1 MFGTVLNDVGERRCA
16 HMRIGID
23 TQALSGGGRQGF
35 STYVWNLMRA
45 FRSKFYD
52 HEFLELSCAREPN
65 WRLPNQLCWDQV
77 QLPYRAWRNKV
88 DLLHAPAYSGAVARS
103 QPLVLTV
110 HDLMYTR
117 HPEWLPTQRAR
128 WYWGSWIPL
137 TARRATAVITPSE
150 HTKHDL
156 IELARVSPDRIHVVP
171 EAIDQ
176 LFLTHSSSEQIHVSL
191 SRWVGK
197 APYLLYVGSVDG
209 RKDWRTL
216 MQAFALLRARIPEV
230 RLVIA
235 GHIIQGRSHI
245 HEHIQACNVADAVIC
260 TGYVEDAELVG
271 LYAGAS
277 LFVYPSWFE
286 GFGLPL
292 LEAMAMGV
300 PVISYRTSS
309 IPEVVGDAAILIDP
323 PFRSEDLAGEMER
336 ALTDHCYRSELVEKG
351 ARRVK
356 QFSWDRAAEE
366 TMAVYERCI

>member
-1 MFGTVLNDVGERRCA
+1 MRVGVNSQVLGQGVR
-16 HMRIGID
+16 H
-23 TQALSGGGRQGF
+23 GF
-35 STYVWNLMRA
+35 STYLSNILKALRL
-45 FRSKFYD
+45 RYSE
-52 HEFLELSCAREPN
+52 HQFLEWSCLTGPQ
-65 WRLPNQLCWDQV
+65 WRMPNQLWWDQAQV
-77 QLPYRAWRNKV
+77 PWHAFRDKV
-88 DLLHAPAYSGAVARS
+88 DLLHVPAFSGPVLRTC
-103 QPLVLTV
+103 PMVLTV

-128 WYWGSWIPL
+128 WYWGTWIPL
-137 TARRATAVITPSE
+137 TARRATAVITDSDY
-150 HTKHDL
+150 TKRDL
-156 IELARVSPDRIHVVP
+156 VELAHVLPDRVHVVP
-171 EAIDQ
+171 LALDP
-176 LFLTHSSSEQIHVSL
+176 LFLTPPSDDQVRTSA
-191 SRWVGK
+191 SRLVGE

-216 MQAFALLRARIPEV
+216 LQAYALVRTRMPEV

-235 GHIIQGRSHI
+235 GHIIQGRSQI
-245 HEHIQACNVADAVIC
+245 HEHIQACNVADSVLC
-260 TGYVEDAELVG
+260 LGHVPDSELTR

-277 LFVYPSWFE
+277 IFVYPSWFE

-323 PFRSEDLAGEMER
+323 PFDYENLACAMEQV
-336 ALTDHCYRSELVEKG
+336 LTDRLFRSGLVEKG
-351 ARRVK
+351 SRRVK